1 MIPVHRLTHPD
12 ETVWINSDLLMTVET
27 TPDTVIC
34 LTNGARLV
42 VYETPGDVVELVR
55 DWRAGILSRAA
66 EPEAVKKVVA
76 LPIT

>member
-12 ETVWINSDLLMTVET
+12 ETVWINSDLIMTVENN
-27 TPDTVIC
+27 PDTVIC

-42 VYETPGDVVELVR
+42 VHETPPEVVDLVR
-55 DWRAGILSRAA
+55 DWRAGMLARAA
-66 EPEAVKKVVA
+66 EPETMKKVVA